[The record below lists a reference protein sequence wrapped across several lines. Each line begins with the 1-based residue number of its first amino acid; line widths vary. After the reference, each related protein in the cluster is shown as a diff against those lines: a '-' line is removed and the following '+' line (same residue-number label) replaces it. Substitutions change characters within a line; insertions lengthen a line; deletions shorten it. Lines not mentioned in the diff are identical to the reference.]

1 MSCNN
6 TVSCHGC
13 HPYFAST
20 LYELSPAERFCSTYQ
35 VPVAELPTCTGCLND
50 QPNQL
55 AHMDPGGCLYV
66 SDEFEQLASEIHH
79 DQAAALEAGA
89 QQLLAMDFGNDMEL
103 DAEEPK
109 KPKINVSNPLI
120 DPLFALPC
128 GFTFPDC
135 AICYEQI
142 QMVNVAV
149 TTCGHSFHAS
159 CAFKAINSNNC
170 CPMCRHQLVNE
181 GCDEGG
187 HEGGREDESEEES
200 EEEVNVSLEQLTGK
214 LTNMGYTMTDIIK
227 SLLPSLKSDTNESRY
242 TLEFGDQL
250 HYDIHDIMVGTI
262 TLTHRDTR
270 SYAAV
275 VGVP

>member
-1 MSCNN
+1 
-6 TVSCHGC
+6 
-13 HPYFAST
+13 
-20 LYELSPAERFCSTYQ
+20 
-35 VPVAELPTCTGCLND
+35 
-50 QPNQL
+50 
-55 AHMDPGGCLYV
+55 
-66 SDEFEQLASEIHH
+66 
-79 DQAAALEAGA
+79 
-89 QQLLAMDFGNDMEL
+89 
-103 DAEEPK
+103 
-109 KPKINVSNPLI
+109 
-120 DPLFALPC
+120 
-128 GFTFPDC
+128 
-135 AICYEQI
+135 
-142 QMVNVAV
+142 
-149 TTCGHSFHAS
+149 
-159 CAFKAINSNNC
+159 
-170 CPMCRHQLVNE
+170 MCRHQLVNE